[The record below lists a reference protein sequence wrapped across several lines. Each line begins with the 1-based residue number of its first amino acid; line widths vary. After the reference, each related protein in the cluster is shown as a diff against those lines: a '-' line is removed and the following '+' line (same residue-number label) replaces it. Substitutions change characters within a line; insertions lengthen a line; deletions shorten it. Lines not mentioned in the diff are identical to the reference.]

1 MPERS
6 NGPVSKT
13 GVRFFGPWVR
23 IPLPPQEKMNK
34 QELIQKVKTLEKDIL
49 EIKKYLGLEVPRKDL
64 DFKNWKKIERISKKI
79 RKELFK
85 EKYPKLYEKIKRN

>member
-1 MPERS
+1 
-6 NGPVSKT
+6 
-13 GVRFFGPWVR
+13 
-23 IPLPPQEKMNK
+23 MNN
-34 QELIQKVKTLEKDIL
+34 QELIQKVKILEKDIL
-49 EIKKYLGLEVPRKDL
+49 EIKKYLGLEIPRKDL